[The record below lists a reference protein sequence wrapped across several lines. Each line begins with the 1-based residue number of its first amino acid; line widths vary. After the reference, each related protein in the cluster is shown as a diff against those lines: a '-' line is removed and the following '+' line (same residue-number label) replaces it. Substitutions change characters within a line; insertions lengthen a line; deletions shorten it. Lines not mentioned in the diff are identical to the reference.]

1 MKKNVLK
8 TWLVI
13 ALFYCSAMAHGH
25 NFHAGI
31 SDISM
36 NVNTGNTEIIH
47 TLMTHDVEA
56 LLQNLY
62 QRQFDLDD
70 PDDIAIFKRY
80 LEKQFSISDAQG
92 KAYPINWVGLKVDQ
106 YYVMVFQ
113 EIEKQELP
121 AQVSI
126 RLAVLSDFLPEQ
138 INTLNFS
145 RSDKHLK
152 SYTFTKKN
160 NEQFVP

>member
-1 MKKNVLK
+1 
-8 TWLVI
+8 
-13 ALFYCSAMAHGH
+13 
-25 NFHAGI
+25 
-31 SDISM
+31 
-36 NVNTGNTEIIH
+36 
-47 TLMTHDVEA
+47 
-56 LLQNLY
+56 
-62 QRQFDLDD
+62 
-70 PDDIAIFKRY
+70 
-80 LEKQFSISDAQG
+80 
-92 KAYPINWVGLKVDQ
+92 
-106 YYVMVFQ
+106 MVFQ

-145 RSDKHLK
+145 RSDKQLK